1 VPVKVSVRQL
11 QVRRKHLRSNNR
23 ATAGSAEVQRGG
35 VARVS
40 VNAGIRT
47 FFDYLILKTKWQ
59 KDNLLQ
65 RPLLRNV
72 S

>member
-1 VPVKVSVRQL
+1 L

-35 VARVS
+35 VARFRHS
-40 VNAGIRT
+40 RDET

-65 RPLLRNV
+65 RPLLRNA